1 MTSSHCKVRN
11 TFRCESHQ
19 VSSHFFCRWFRL
31 VGLNAASDRLASIQR
46 QWNVADD
53 ACGEEICIYKCAD
66 DTKIFVYTYIYIY
79 INISNIYIY
88 IYLYTYMQDMHSWLK
103 FRSWQHCRICKR
115 HLCHCWFQAPAMHV
129 LRLQRQMF
137 RKQTL
142 RIGHCQSNISS
153 QCCASHDCY
162 HWRSRSAKADAR
174 TLNACAPKN
183 KPIANLCVT
192 IWLCYMSFLDVQK
205 KRLFC

>member
-1 MTSSHCKVRN
+1 MLQTMH
-11 TFRCESHQ
+11 
-19 VSSHFFCRWFRL
+19 
-31 VGLNAASDRLASIQR
+31 VG
-46 QWNVADD
+46 
-53 ACGEEICIYKCAD
+53 K
-66 DTKIFVYTYIYIY
+66 KFVYTNVQTILRYLYIHIYIY
-79 INISNIYIY
+79 INIYLIYIY

-142 RIGHCQSNISS
+142 RIGHCQPNISC

-162 HWRSRSAKADAR
+162 HWRSRSAKQDAR
-174 TLNACAPKN
+174 TLNACAAKN
-183 KPIANLCVT
+183 RPIAILCVT
-192 IWLCYMSFLDVQK
+192 IWFSYISFLDVQK
-205 KRLFC
+205 KDCSARSVLAGKVEVQWCQWCLPTTISEHCDNRMLPRKQVNLSH